1 MGEWSGQFRKHS
13 ISWSGYASK
22 QDTEGLEV
30 Y

>member
-1 MGEWSGQFRKHS
+1 MDEWSGQFRKHS

-22 QDTEGLEV
+22 QDTEGLEL